1 MRKIPLMAS
10 EAPATARPTSAR
22 GSDAVSPKSVMPS
35 PQHVAARI
43 TPHPCRC
50 TREVQPLVTTA
61 SALPAAIADQSTPST
76 TGPPSPAAMAGK
88 SADGIPKNIAT
99 MSVM

>member
-1 MRKIPLMAS
+1 M
-10 EAPATARPTSAR
+10 
-22 GSDAVSPKSVMPS
+22 
-35 PQHVAARI
+35 
-43 TPHPCRC
+43 
-50 TREVQPLVTTA
+50 TTA